1 MQGFGRVLRPKKQ
14 EKDWGWPLLT
24 NARPGRILCRLL
36 RPAFQ
41 SLWLARIII
50 VKSIIFV
57 VFGLVSL
64 FSLGLGTSVPVS
76 AATATDPETQEI
88 EAPRRFGLADVKRIA
103 EQMALKPF
111 VPRKESNPLPEYF
124 HKMTYDQFR
133 DIRFRKD
140 HTVWLQEG
148 LPFVLRFFHRGFLF
162 PDPVTIN
169 LIENQEARPLEFH
182 REMFDYGANEFT
194 EELPLDLG
202 FAGMQ
207 IFYPLQDANRHDE
220 VAVFLG
226 ASYFRAVGRDQSWG
240 LSARGLA
247 LDTGLDKG
255 EEFPFFR
262 EFWIEKPDK
271 DATSLTIYALLD
283 SPSITGAYRFV
294 LKPGEETRFD
304 VKAEL
309 FPRVK
314 IEKLGV
320 APLTSMFF
328 HGENAERRHDDFRS
342 EVHDSDGLLLA
353 FGGGEWL
360 WRPLNN
366 PRRLQMRR
374 FEDQGFKGFGLLQRD
389 RDFRYYQDMEAH
401 YQDRPSSWVELVGDW
416 GKGSVELVEI
426 PTDSERNDNIVAFW
440 VPGKPVVPGE
450 ALSLEYRMHFGGES
464 IDRMPGA
471 RTLATRIGGAGTD
484 LLDSS
489 GRKFAI
495 DFVGPTL
502 SKLPPDTKVEAV
514 VSKTKGEIRNKVVQY
529 NPYTQGWRLYFEL
542 FPGDEQDVELRAF
555 LRHEHDVLGET
566 WSYQWLRK

>member
-1 MQGFGRVLRPKKQ
+1 MTTLHRKNTVKPSTAVLFG
-14 EKDWGWPLLT
+14 
-24 NARPGRILCRLL
+24 
-36 RPAFQ
+36 
-41 SLWLARIII
+41 LA
-50 VKSIIFV
+50 V
-57 VFGLVSL
+57 VFLLG
-64 FSLGLGTSVPVS
+64 FSPAQPLM
-76 AATATDPETQEI
+76 AAAVTDPEPQAI
-88 EAPRRFGLADVKRIA
+88 ESPKRFGLADVRRIA
-103 EQMALKPF
+103 EQMARKPF
-111 VPRKESNPLPEYF
+111 VPRKDTNPLPEYF

-140 HTVWLQEG
+140 HTVWLKDG

-169 LIENQEARPLEFH
+169 LVENQEARPLEFH
-182 REMFDYGANEFT
+182 REMFDYGANEFS
-194 EELPLDLG
+194 EELPLDMG

-207 IFYPLQDANRHDE
+207 IFYPLRDATVHDE

-247 LDTGLDKG
+247 LDTGLEKG

-262 EFWIEKPDK
+262 EFWIERPDK

-294 LKPGEETRFD
+294 LKPGEETKFD

-314 IEKLGV
+314 IEKLGI

-328 HGENAERRHDDFRS
+328 HGENKERRYDDFRP

-353 FGGGEWL
+353 FGSGEWL
-360 WRPLNN
+360 WRPLDNH
-366 PRRLQMRR
+366 RRLRIRR

-389 RDFRYYQDMEAH
+389 RDFTHYQDLEAH
-401 YQDRPSSWVELVGDW
+401 YQDRPSSWVKLLGDW

-440 VPGKPVVPGE
+440 VPEKPVEPGQ
-450 ALSLEYRMHFGGES
+450 ALSVEYRMYFGGES
-464 IDRMPGA
+464 IDPMPGA
-471 RTLATRIGGAGTD
+471 RAIASRVGGSGTD
-484 LLDSS
+484 MLDSS
-489 GRKFAI
+489 GRKFSI
-495 DFVGPTL
+495 DFVGPAL
-502 SKLPPDTKVEAV
+502 KKLPPDAKVEAMV
-514 VSKTKGEIRNKVVQY
+514 TKTRGEIKNKVVQY

-542 FPGDEQDVELRAF
+542 FPGDEQEVDLRAF
-555 LRHEHDVLGET
+555 LRHEGDVLSET

>member
-1 MQGFGRVLRPKKQ
+1 MFL
-14 EKDWGWPLLT
+14 
-24 NARPGRILCRLL
+24 
-36 RPAFQ
+36 
-41 SLWLARIII
+41 
-50 VKSIIFV
+50 
-57 VFGLVSL
+57 
-64 FSLGLGTSVPVS
+64 LGLCPAVSVVAAP
-76 AATATDPETQEI
+76 ATAPETQEI
-88 EAPRRFGLADVKRIA
+88 EAPKRFGLADVRRIA
-103 EQMALKPF
+103 EKMARKPF
-111 VPRKESNPLPEYF
+111 VPRKEANPLPEYF
-124 HKMTYDQFR
+124 RNMSYDQFR

-140 HTVWLQEG
+140 HTVWLKEG

-162 PDPVTIN
+162 PDPVAIN
-169 LIENQEARPLEFH
+169 LVENHEPTALEFH
-182 REMFDYGANEFT
+182 REMFDYGTNEFS
-194 EELPLDLG
+194 EELPLDMG

-207 IFYPLQDANRHDE
+207 IFYPLRDADRHDE

-247 LDTGLDKG
+247 IDTGLDKG

-309 FPRVK
+309 FPRQK
-314 IEKLGV
+314 IEKLGI

-328 HGENAERRHDDFRS
+328 HGENKERRYDDFRS
-342 EVHDSDGLLLA
+342 EVHDSDGLLLS
-353 FGGGEWL
+353 FGSGEWL

-374 FEDQGFKGFGLLQRD
+374 FEDKGFKGFGLLQRD
-389 RDFRYYQDMEAH
+389 RDFVNYQDMEAH
-401 YQDRPSSWVELVGDW
+401 YQDRPSSWVKLLDDP

-440 VPGKPVVPGE
+440 VPEAPVEPGKP
-450 ALSLEYRMHFGGES
+450 LSLEYRMYFGGES
-464 IDRMPGA
+464 IDPMPGA
-471 RTLATRIGGAGTD
+471 RTLASRVGGAGTD

-502 SKLPPDTKVEAV
+502 KKLQPDAKVEAI
-514 VSKTKGEIRNKVVQY
+514 VSKTRGEIKNKVVQY

-542 FPGDEQDVELRAF
+542 FPGDEPESELRAF
-555 LRHEHDVLGET
+555 LRHDDDVLGET